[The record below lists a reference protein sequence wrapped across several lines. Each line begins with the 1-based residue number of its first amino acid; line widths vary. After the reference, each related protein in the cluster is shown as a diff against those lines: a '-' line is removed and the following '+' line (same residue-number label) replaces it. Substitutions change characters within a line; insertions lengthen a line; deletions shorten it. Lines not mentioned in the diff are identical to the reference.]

1 MATKVQNQIVI
12 NKLHSRENKMKS
24 LQSNYKQKVQLLLK
38 IYFNKQIKIIKK
50 DFLPTFNKN
59 QLG

>member
-1 MATKVQNQIVI
+1 MATKVQNQIEI

-38 IYFNKQIKIIKK
+38 IYFNKLIKIIKK

>member
-38 IYFNKQIKIIKK
+38 IYFNKLIKIIKK